1 MPGLDTKTSQHHSRA
16 ALDWLIVGGG
26 VQGTHLAHFLAD
38 ALGVARDRLRVLDP
52 HPQPL
57 AQWDRLTANVG
68 MAYLRSTGVHHLAL
82 DPDDLRRFGSRM
94 RGLPVPPFVHP
105 YARPAHALFQAHC
118 RHVCA
123 THRLDEL
130 FVQGTA
136 NGLARRAGGWR
147 VETKQGS
154 LEARQVLLAIGRT
167 WLNWPAWAAAVQAS
181 GGSIRHIFQQDFLAA
196 GLPALARFVV
206 VGGGITAA
214 QVALQLARRAP
225 GSVTLLMRHPVREH
239 DFDADAGWFGPKFL
253 EGFQATACYGQRRQ
267 MIGAARYR
275 GSIPP
280 AIARAVREAAGRGLL
295 ALRQGEV
302 ASASVGAQGAAKLR
316 LADGGQIEADQIVL
330 ATGFDPTRPGHEWL
344 DHAIAA
350 QNLPCAACGYPIVD
364 QTLRWA
370 PGLYVSGALAE
381 LEIGPIAA
389 NIAGARH
396 AARRLQQV
404 VSNA

>member
-1 MPGLDTKTSQHHSRA
+1 MTASGAKTIFPHA
-16 ALDWLIVGGG
+16 PATLDWLIVGGG
-26 VQGTHLAHFLAD
+26 VHGTHLAHVLVD

-57 AQWDRLTANVG
+57 AQWNRLTANVD
-68 MAYLRSTGVHHLAL
+68 MAYLRSTSVHHLAL
-82 DPDDLRRFGSRM
+82 DPDDLRRFGSRLQ
-94 RGLPVPPFVHP
+94 GLPMPPFAHP
-105 YARPAHALFQAHC
+105 YARPAYALFQAHC

-123 THRLDEL
+123 VQRLDEL

-136 NGLARRAGGWR
+136 NRLARSAGGWR
-147 VETKQGS
+147 VETEQGS
-154 LEARQVLLAIGRT
+154 LDARHVLLAVGRT
-167 WLNWPAWAAAVQAS
+167 WLNWPVWASALQAG
-181 GGSIRHIFQQDFLAA
+181 GGSVHHIFQQDFLAA

-225 GSVTLLMRHPVREH
+225 GAVTLLMRHPIREH

-253 EGFQATACYGQRRQ
+253 AGFQATPCYVERRQ
-267 MIGAARYR
+267 MINAARHR

-280 AIARAVREAAGRGLL
+280 DIARSVRKAAEQGTL

-302 ASASVGAQGAAKLR
+302 ASAGVDAQGVSRLR
-316 LADGGQIEADQIVL
+316 LTDGETIEADQIVL
-330 ATGFDPTRPGHEWL
+330 ATGFDPARPGHEWL
-344 DHAIAA
+344 DRAIV
-350 QNLPCAACGYPIVD
+350 QYNLPCAACGYPIVD

-404 VSNA
+404 VSSA

>member
-1 MPGLDTKTSQHHSRA
+1 MNVSSARTSRHHA
-16 ALDWLIVGGG
+16 PVPLDWLIVGGG
-26 VQGTHLAHFLAD
+26 VHGTHLAHVLVN

-68 MAYLRSTGVHHLAL
+68 MAYLRSTGVHHLA
-82 DPDDLRRFGSRM
+82 PDDLRRFGSRLQ
-94 RGLPVPPFVHP
+94 GLPVAPFAHP

-130 FVQGTA
+130 FMQGTA
-136 NGLARRAGGWR
+136 NGLARSAGGWR
-147 VETKQGS
+147 VETEQGS
-154 LEARQVLLAIGRT
+154 LEARRVLLTVGRT
-167 WLNWPAWAAAVQAS
+167 WLNWPVWASAVQAG
-181 GGSIRHIFQQDFLAA
+181 GGSVHHIFQQDFLAA

-214 QVALQLARRAP
+214 QVALQLTRLSP
-225 GSVTLLMRHPVREH
+225 GAVTLLMRHPMREH

-280 AIARAVREAAGRGLL
+280 AIVGAVREAAERGVL

-302 ASASVGAQGAAKLR
+302 ASASVGAQGATRLR
-316 LADGGQIEADQIVL
+316 LADGGQIEADQIIL
-330 ATGFDPTRPGHEWL
+330 ATGFDPARPGHEWL
-344 DHAIAA
+344 DRAIAA
-350 QNLPCAACGYPIVD
+350 HNLPCAACGYPIVD
-364 QTLRWA
+364 QTLCWQ

>member
-1 MPGLDTKTSQHHSRA
+1 MNVSSARTSRHHA
-16 ALDWLIVGGG
+16 PIPLDWLIVGGG
-26 VQGTHLAHFLAD
+26 VHGTHLAHVLVD
-38 ALGVARDRLRVLDP
+38 ALGVTRDRLRVLDP
-52 HPQPL
+52 NPQPL
-57 AQWDRLTANVG
+57 AQWDRLTANVD
-68 MAYLRSTGVHHLAL
+68 MTYLRSTSVHHLAL
-82 DPDDLRRFGSRM
+82 HPDDLLRFGSRLQ
-94 RGLPVPPFVHP
+94 GLPVPPFAHP

-130 FVQGTA
+130 FTQGA
-136 NGLARRAGGWR
+136 AQGLARCAGGWR
-147 VETKQGS
+147 VQTEQGS
-154 LEARQVLLAIGRT
+154 LEARRVLLAIGRT
-167 WLNWPAWAAAVQAS
+167 WLNWPGWASAVQAG
-181 GGSIRHIFQQDFLAA
+181 GGSVHHIFQQDFLAA

-214 QVALQLARRAP
+214 QVALQLAHRAP
-225 GSVTLLMRHPVREH
+225 GSVTLLMRHPIREN

-253 EGFQATACYGQRRQ
+253 DGFQATACYGQRRQ
-267 MIGAARYR
+267 MIGTARFR

-302 ASASVGAQGAAKLR
+302 ASASVGAQGATRLR
-316 LADGGQIEADQIVL
+316 LADGGQIEADQIIL

-344 DHAIAA
+344 DRAIAA
-350 QNLPCAACGYPIVD
+350 HNLPCAACGYPIVD
-364 QTLRWA
+364 QTLCWA

-404 VSNA
+404 VSNT